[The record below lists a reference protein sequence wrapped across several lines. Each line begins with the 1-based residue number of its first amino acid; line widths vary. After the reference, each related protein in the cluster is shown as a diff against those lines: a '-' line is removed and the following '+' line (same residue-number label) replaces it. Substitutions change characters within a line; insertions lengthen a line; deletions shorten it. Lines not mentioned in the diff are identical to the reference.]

1 MPLPYPSLLG
11 YTRVVTNNG
20 PVILFL
26 LWKDAKDSVF
36 ESSRYYSSVICPKP
50 TVNVDKDKDET
61 ELSDQQTVVNGFSKN
76 TAGIF
81 AALEKKKKPS
91 KTSSVSKKNLSQVEK
106 GKETLNNKLNKR

>member
-61 ELSDQQTVVNGFSKN
+61 ELSDQQLATQIANQQLQSEQKKLTTQITTLEDSV
-76 TAGIF
+76 AGLQ
-81 AALEKKKKPS
+81 AE
-91 KTSSVSKKNLSQVEK
+91 N
-106 GKETLNNKLNKR
+106 ETLKSFPSIMGLSLSN